1 MQWIAG
7 YQETLGEFGVEEGD
21 VLFPSHPQAGMGL
34 LIDKY
39 VDRTVATLSSWL
51 VNIVE
56 VRGWDCLAGGFLL
69 GRGMGRLWLGLLRC
83 CQRWLTQTAA
93 SR

>member
-39 VDRTVATLSSWL
+39 VERTVVTLSSWL

-56 VRGWDCLAGGFLL
+56 VRPGSFAWGRREAILTAVFLRLIKYVAGSA
-69 GRGMGRLWLGLLRC
+69 GR
-83 CQRWLTQTAA
+83 
-93 SR
+93 

>member
-21 VLFPSHPQAGMGL
+21 VLFPSHHQAGTGL

-39 VDRTVATLSSWL
+39 VERTVATLSSWL
-51 VNIVE
+51 LNIVE
-56 VRGWDCLAGGFLL
+56 VRGE
-69 GRGMGRLWLGLLRC
+69 GRRGWGAWMGRLNGCGLGRTLGIGR
-83 CQRWLTQTAA
+83 QDVANGA
-93 SR
+93 

>member
-56 VRGWDCLAGGFLL
+56 VGAWNCLL
-69 GRGMGRLWLGLLRC
+69 GWFGARWETRC
-83 CQRWLTQTAA
+83 CNDGQLGGSICCKQRWQT
-93 SR
+93 